1 MVAISTQVNI
11 ALAQLNPTLGDL
23 DGNVTKIVEACQQA
37 KNLGASL
44 ILTPELALT
53 GYPPE
58 DLLLRSDFLNA
69 CQLALEHLA
78 KQVSDITLLVGY
90 PASRLGKV
98 YNAAALIHN
107 GQIVQTYFKQILP
120 NHTVFDEERYFE
132 PGHEPCVF
140 EHLGLQCG
148 VLICADIWESAP
160 ALQAKQAG
168 AELLLTLNASPFHM
182 EKQSERFEVAA
193 DRVRET
199 GLALVYTNMVGG
211 QDELVFDG
219 DSFVLDRNGNVVL
232 QSPCFQESVAVVS
245 VSLDKAEFGNPQAA
259 KRSEHLSLC
268 ASVYQALCLAVKDY
282 VNKNGFSSVLLGLSG
297 GIDSALTLA
306 VAVDALGAER
316 VSVAMMPSEFT
327 ADISIQDAQQM
338 ANDLHVK
345 YHQFEIQ
352 GLFQQFREVLSPAFS
367 NLPFDTAEEN
377 IQARIRGVLLMALSN
392 KFGSLVLITG
402 NKSEMAVGYS
412 TLYGDMAGGFAVL
425 KDVPK
430 TLVYELAHYRN
441 QISPVIPERIITR
454 APSAELRANQT
465 DQDSL
470 PAYEILDGIL
480 QAYVEQDAS
489 FQEIVALGYQSKDV
503 ERVLRLID
511 LNEYKRR
518 QSPIG
523 VRITHRGFGK
533 DRRYPVTSKFSY
545 KNTLT
550 HTKG

>member
-98 YNAAALIHN
+98 YNAAALIQN

-120 NHTVFDEERYFE
+120 NHTVFDEERYFK

-245 VSLDKAEFGNPQAA
+245 VSLDKAEFANPQAA

-511 LNEYKRR
+511 LNE
-518 QSPIG
+518 
-523 VRITHRGFGK
+523 
-533 DRRYPVTSKFSY
+533 
-545 KNTLT
+545 
-550 HTKG
+550 